1 MERLTQPEQDRRH
14 HMADTT
20 SIRPTPAED
29 EFFAREDAE
38 KKRRIALAVQR
49 ETAVAEREQLR
60 ALHHMR
66 CPKCGLELQ
75 EVAFR
80 GVQADLCFACGGLFL
95 DRGEIDRIASPE
107 QKGIMAGLLSLL
119 R

>member
-1 MERLTQPEQDRRH
+1 MTEAKFQ
-14 HMADTT
+14 
-20 SIRPTPAED
+20 RPTSAEE

-38 KKRRIALAVQR
+38 KKRKLALEVNREIAA
-49 ETAVAEREQLR
+49 AEKERLR

-80 GVQADLCFACGGLFL
+80 GVDADLCFSCGGAFL
-95 DRGEIDRIASPE
+95 DRGEIDRIAQPE
-107 QKGIMAGLLSLL
+107 QKGIMAGLLGLL

>member
-1 MERLTQPEQDRRH
+1 MAMEKMQ
-14 HMADTT
+14 
-20 SIRPTPAED
+20 RPTSAEE

-38 KKRRIALAVQR
+38 KKRKIALEMKKHTDAV
-49 ETAVAEREQLR
+49 EREKLR

-80 GVQADLCFACGGLFL
+80 GVNADLCFACGGVFL
-95 DRGEIDRIASPE
+95 DRGEIDLIAQPE
-107 QKGIMAGLLSLL
+107 QKGIMAGLLELV

>member
-1 MERLTQPEQDRRH
+1 
-14 HMADTT
+14 MANTT
-20 SIRPTPAED
+20 TIRPTRSED

-38 KKRRIALAVQR
+38 KRRRSALEVQR
-49 ETAVAEREQLR
+49 ETAVAERERLR

-66 CPKCGLELQ
+66 CPKCGLGLQ

-80 GVQADLCFACGGLFL
+80 GVQADLCFACGGVFL
-95 DRGEIDRIASPE
+95 DRGEIDRIARPGE
-107 QKGIMAGLLSLL
+107 KGILSGLLEMLG

>member
-1 MERLTQPEQDRRH
+1 
-14 HMADTT
+14 MAEAKMQ
-20 SIRPTPAED
+20 RPSSAEE

-38 KKRRIALAVQR
+38 KKRKIALEVKQ
-49 ETAVAEREQLR
+49 ETDAAERDRLR

-80 GVQADLCFACGGLFL
+80 GVNADLCFACGGVFL
-95 DRGEIDRIASPE
+95 DRGEIDLIARPE
-107 QKGIMAGLLSLL
+107 QKGIMAGLLELL
-119 R
+119 GRPPARVSARDR

>member
-1 MERLTQPEQDRRH
+1 MAQTKTQ
-14 HMADTT
+14 T
-20 SIRPTPAED
+20 PTRTED

-38 KKRRIALAVQR
+38 KKRKLALAVKE
-49 ETAVAEREQLR
+49 ETAGAERERLR

-66 CPKCGLELQ
+66 CPKCGLGLQ

-80 GVQADLCFACGGLFL
+80 GVAADLCFSCGGVFL
-95 DRGEIDRIASPE
+95 DRGEIDRIARPD
-107 QKGIMAGLLSLL
+107 QKGIMAGLLGLL

>member
-1 MERLTQPEQDRRH
+1 
-14 HMADTT
+14 MAETT
-20 SIRPTPAED
+20 TTRPTRSEE

-38 KKRRIALAVQR
+38 KKRRIALALRR
-49 ETAVAEREQLR
+49 ETDAAERERLR

-66 CPKCGLELQ
+66 CPKCGLALQ

-80 GVQADLCFACGGLFL
+80 GVQADLCFSCGGVFL
-95 DRGEIDRIASPE
+95 DRGEVDRIARPE
-107 QKGIMAGLLSLL
+107 PRGVMAGLLDLV

>member
-1 MERLTQPEQDRRH
+1 
-14 HMADTT
+14 MAMAKVQ
-20 SIRPTPAED
+20 RPTSAED

-38 KKRRIALAVQR
+38 KKRKLALAVSRQ
-49 ETAVAEREQLR
+49 TAAAEKERLR

-80 GVQADLCFACGGLFL
+80 GVDADLCFSCGGLFL
-95 DRGEIDRIASPE
+95 DRGEIDRIARPE
-107 QKGIMAGLLSLL
+107 QKGIMAGLLDLL

>member
-1 MERLTQPEQDRRH
+1 
-14 HMADTT
+14 MAQT
-20 SIRPTPAED
+20 RTPAPTSTED

-38 KKRRIALAVQR
+38 KKRKLALAVKE
-49 ETAVAEREQLR
+49 ETAVAERERLR

-66 CPKCGLELQ
+66 CPKCGLGLQ

-80 GVQADLCFACGGLFL
+80 GVDADLCFSCGGVFL

-107 QKGIMAGLLSLL
+107 QKGIMAGLLGLL

>member
-1 MERLTQPEQDRRH
+1 
-14 HMADTT
+14 MADAKMQAP
-20 SIRPTPAED
+20 SSAED

-38 KKRRIALAVQR
+38 KKRKLALAVKQ
-49 ETAVAEREQLR
+49 ETAAAERERLR

-66 CPKCGLELQ
+66 CPKCGLGLQ

-80 GVQADLCFACGGLFL
+80 GVDADVCFSCGGVFL
-95 DRGEIDRIASPE
+95 DRGEIDRIARPE
-107 QKGIMAGLLSLL
+107 QKGIMAGLLGLL

>member
-1 MERLTQPEQDRRH
+1 
-14 HMADTT
+14 MAEAKVQKPT
-20 SIRPTPAED
+20 SAED

-38 KKRRIALAVQR
+38 KKRKLALAVSR
-49 ETAVAEREQLR
+49 ETAAAEKERLR

-66 CPKCGLELQ
+66 CPKCGLGLQ

-80 GVQADLCFACGGLFL
+80 GVDADLCFSCGGVFL
-95 DRGEIDRIASPE
+95 DRGEIDRIAQPD
-107 QKGIMAGLLSLL
+107 QKGIMAGLLGLL

>member
-1 MERLTQPEQDRRH
+1 
-14 HMADTT
+14 MAQTT
-20 SIRPTPAED
+20 SIRPTRSED

-38 KKRRIALAVQR
+38 KKRRIALAVRRQ
-49 ETAVAEREQLR
+49 TDAAERERLR

-66 CPKCGLELQ
+66 CPKCGLELM

-80 GVQADLCFACGGLFL
+80 GVQADLCFGCGGIFL
-95 DRGEIDRIASPE
+95 DRGEVDRIARPE
-107 QKGIMAGLLSLL
+107 PKGVMAGLLELV

>member
-1 MERLTQPEQDRRH
+1 
-14 HMADTT
+14 MADTT
-20 SIRPTPAED
+20 ATRPTRSEE

-38 KKRRIALAVQR
+38 KKRRIALALRR
-49 ETAVAEREQLR
+49 ETDAAERERLR

-66 CPKCGLELQ
+66 CPKCGLALQ

-80 GVQADLCFACGGLFL
+80 GVQADLCFACGGIFL
-95 DRGEIDRIASPE
+95 DRGEVDRIARPE
-107 QKGIMAGLLSLL
+107 PRGVMAGLLDLV

>member
-1 MERLTQPEQDRRH
+1 MTMAKMQRPSGPE
-14 HMADTT
+14 
-20 SIRPTPAED
+20 E

-38 KKRRIALAVQR
+38 KKRKIALGVKK
-49 ETAVAEREQLR
+49 ETEAAERDRLR

-80 GVQADLCFACGGLFL
+80 GVNADLCFACGGVFL
-95 DRGEIDRIASPE
+95 DRGEIDLVARPE
-107 QKGIMAGLLSLL
+107 QKGIMAGLLEML

>member
-1 MERLTQPEQDRRH
+1 
-14 HMADTT
+14 MAEARMQ
-20 SIRPTPAED
+20 RPTSAEE

-38 KKRRIALAVQR
+38 KKRKIALGVKK
-49 ETAVAEREQLR
+49 ETAAAERDKLR

-80 GVQADLCFACGGLFL
+80 GVNADLCFACGGVFL
-95 DRGEIDRIASPE
+95 DRGEIDLVARPE
-107 QKGIMAGLLSLL
+107 QKGIMAGLLEML